1 LAGQL
6 RETLPV
12 LLEHVVAVS
21 LAVHLALDTL
31 RARYETLAD
40 LTSTYLFSRT
50 FSPRAGWFY
59 NLWLHNC
66 TLRGR
71 PWCRALQSIL
81 NFKQQVRVAGQ
92 LREALDAICGQI
104 IAVSLALNI
113 TDLTTLGSCDTDAG
127 LVTWTLWLQR

>member
-1 LAGQL
+1 
-6 RETLPV
+6 
-12 LLEHVVAVS
+12 
-21 LAVHLALDTL
+21 
-31 RARYETLAD
+31 
-40 LTSTYLFSRT
+40 LFSRT
-50 FSPRAGWFY
+50 FRLRAGWFY

-92 LREALDAICGQI
+92 LREALDAIRGQI

-127 LVTWTLWLQR
+127 LVTCREGRVRHKRGWLA